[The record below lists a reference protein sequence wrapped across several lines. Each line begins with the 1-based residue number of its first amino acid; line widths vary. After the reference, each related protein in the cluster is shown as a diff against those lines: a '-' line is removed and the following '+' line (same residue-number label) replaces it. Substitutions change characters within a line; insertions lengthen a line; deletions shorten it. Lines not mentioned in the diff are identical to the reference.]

1 MISHLNNNEHRF
13 PVVVI
18 GAGLAG
24 LTAAVHLAEGGL
36 VPLVIDADTT
46 WAGGRLAGGDHDT
59 FTYEGREWSFQPE
72 HGVHAVWGNYVNLRA
87 LLDRFTDTILQP
99 SFGEEWINRWG
110 REVRAIEAG
119 NAIRSRWIPAPFHYL
134 QLLFRPSIWSAIIPL
149 DFLSLPGF
157 LASVLLTVGL
167 NPIEEKRPLDGL
179 TLKEYFRG
187 WTPNLKATFTGVGV
201 NLLAASAD
209 EIDLASFI
217 AAMRFY
223 TMLRRDSW
231 AMSYFP
237 DNAHL
242 AVIQPLIDAI
252 QQRGGT
258 LKQGFI
264 AEILEPDE
272 NGWRISV
279 DVAGQGRRTLY
290 AESVILAA
298 HAPGAKRLLHNSP
311 ALADHAKTM
320 TFPRGLRN
328 AVIRLWFSREARMG
342 TAGGMFTGDFV
353 PDNFFWLHRMYSDCR
368 AWHDETG
375 GSVIEVHIY
384 GPKSILDQPDNSL
397 MITAVTDVQ
406 RAFPSLKGS
415 FVHGV
420 VRRNSGVHTR
430 WRVPS
435 EDTLHVK
442 SPWEHLW
449 ACGDWVGYA
458 TPALWMERATITG
471 MAAANGVLE
480 QNGLKPFEILPP
492 PQPEMFVRGLQ
503 ATIRGGR
510 RVFGPLWGWRSRKK

>member
-1 MISHLNNNEHRF
+1 MTPSQDHRY
-13 PVVVI
+13 PVIVI

-36 VPLVIDADTT
+36 APLIIDADTT

-59 FTYEGREWSFQPE
+59 FTYQGREWSFQPE

-87 LLDRFTDTILQP
+87 VLDRFTDTILQP

-110 REVRAIEAG
+110 KDVRAIEAG

-134 QLLFRPSIWSAIIPL
+134 QLLFKPSIWSAIIPL

-167 NPIEEKRPLDGL
+167 DPIAEKRSLDGL

-187 WTPNLKATFTGVGV
+187 WTPNLKATFTGVGT

-209 EIDLASFI
+209 EIDLAAFI

-231 AMSYFP
+231 AMAYFP
-237 DNAHL
+237 ENAHL
-242 AVIQPLIDAI
+242 AVIQPLIEAI
-252 QQRGGT
+252 HQRGGE
-258 LKQGFI
+258 LKQGLI
-264 AEILEPDE
+264 AESLTPDE

-279 DVAGQGRRTLY
+279 YVAGQGRRTLY
-290 AESVILAA
+290 ADSVILAT
-298 HAPGAKRLLHNSP
+298 HAPGAQRLLHNSP
-311 ALADHAKTM
+311 ALAEHAKTM

-328 AVIRLWFSREARMG
+328 AVIRLWFSKEARMG

-353 PDNFFWLHRMYSDCR
+353 PDNFFWLHRLYSDCR

-375 GSVIEVHIY
+375 GSVIEVHVY
-384 GPKSILDQPDNSL
+384 GPKSILDQPDNAL
-397 MITAVTDVQ
+397 MITVIADVQ
-406 RAFPSLKGS
+406 RAFPSLKGT

-435 EDTLHVK
+435 VDTLHVK
-442 SPWEHLW
+442 SPWERLW
-449 ACGDWVGYA
+449 ACGDWIGYD

-480 QNGLKPFEILPP
+480 HNGLKPFEILQPP
-492 PQPEMFVRGLQ
+492 KPERFVRGLQ
-503 ATIRGGR
+503 ATIYGGR
-510 RVFGPLWGWRSRKK
+510 RVFGPLWGWRGRKKQS